1 MCMNRFITF
10 YLIAAYSLF
19 MLWWFLRE
27 DAPKLGT
34 PQAVGAS
41 TTPKA
46 KKAEPVAFVSKADGA
61 NSRLPLRGEAALPS
75 GRVVAQA
82 SAQHIQPAE
91 VGGFT
96 PYRWPGSPPAYPGE
110 PVMAYVRVPST
121 KSAQALTVNQVGEF
135 PRMMTQPGET
145 VQVRLAFSQTEP
157 DTPVA
162 LTSEDGGLIEGAQRS
177 TAGKLDAARQLAF
190 AYTVSQNPGIHR
202 VSIRTPSGDAKI
214 LEFWAGAPIPFK
226 KPSTP

>member
-1 MCMNRFITF
+1 MKPQTKLTLAF
-10 YLIAAYSLF
+10 IAAYSLF

-34 PQAVGAS
+34 SQAAAVS
-41 TTPKA
+41 TPSKA
-46 KKAEPVAFVSKADGA
+46 KKVEPVASAATVEKWKAEVA
-61 NSRLPLRGEAALPS
+61 QRIPSLPS
-75 GRVVAQA
+75 GRVVTQA
-82 SAQHIQPAE
+82 SAQHIQPGE
-91 VGGFT
+91 VGGFA
-96 PYRWPGSPPAYPGE
+96 PYRWPGAQPAYPGE
-110 PVMAYVRVPST
+110 PVTAYVRVPST

-177 TAGKLDAARQLAF
+177 AAGKLDAARQLAF
-190 AYTVSQNPGIHR
+190 AYTVSPSAPRPGR
-202 VSIRTPSGDAKI
+202 
-214 LEFWAGAPIPFK
+214 
-226 KPSTP
+226 

>member
-1 MCMNRFITF
+1 MKPQTKFAIVIVT
-10 YLIAAYSLF
+10 AYSVF

-27 DAPKLGT
+27 EAPKPGVK
-34 PQAVGAS
+34 PAAVS
-41 TTPKA
+41 TTA
-46 KKAEPVAFVSKADGA
+46 KLKKQAPVAAA
-61 NSRLPLRGEAALPS
+61 TLPRTSLAKSEFHPA

-82 SAQHIQPAE
+82 SAQHIQPGE
-91 VGGFT
+91 VGSFS

-110 PVMAYVRVPST
+110 PVTAYVRVSST
-121 KSAQALTVNQVGEF
+121 KKQEALTVNQVGEF

-162 LTSEDGGLIEGAQRS
+162 LTSEDGGLIEGAERS

-202 VSIRTPSGDAKI
+202 VSIRTPSGESKI
-214 LEFWAGAPIPFK
+214 LEFWAGPPIPFK
-226 KPSTP
+226 KP